1 MSASVGVIVALLLCT
16 SLSAQRP
23 GISRAGW
30 GATVKG
36 EEVAIYTL
44 AGAGGLEARISNFGG
59 VIVTLNVPNRNGSK
73 TDVMLGYDDLA
84 SYERGGVYGAVI
96 GRFANRIGS
105 NGSFPLDGRII
116 QLERTSPGQK
126 IVIHGGA
133 AGFHKKVWRAQML
146 DGAEPSL
153 ELTVVSPDGDG
164 GFPGSLT
171 TTLVYTV
178 TRDNALKLD
187 YRATSDRPTVV
198 NLTNHAYFALQ
209 GEGNGDVSEQRM
221 QVFADSYT
229 PSSPDNLPT
238 GEIAPVAGT
247 PLDFRTPVRLGDILG
262 SRFEQIAGRGGLDIN
277 MIVNGTPGVLR
288 PAARISDPTTGIVME
303 VFTTQPGMQLYSDN
317 VTRTTP
323 GKGGKPYGNHYSMS
337 FETQHYPDSPNR
349 PEFPS
354 TVVTPSTPLHEVT
367 VYKFSTAK

>member
-1 MSASVGVIVALLLCT
+1 MH
-16 SLSAQRP
+16 LSIRTKRP
-23 GISRAGW
+23 GISRADW
-30 GATVKG
+30 GTTGKG
-36 EEVAIYTL
+36 ERSGSIPSS
-44 AGAGGLEARISNFGG
+44 GAGGLEARISNFGG

-84 SYERGGVYGAVI
+84 SYEKGGVYGAVI
-96 GRFANRIGS
+96 GRYANRIGS
-105 NGSFPLDGRII
+105 NGSFPLDGR
-116 QLERTSPGQK
+116 TST
-126 IVIHGGA
+126 GA
-133 AGFHKKVWRAQML
+133 RLSRPEDRDPRGSCGLSKKVWRAQMH

-164 GFPGSLT
+164 GFPGALT

-187 YRATSDRPTVV
+187 YRAISDRPTVV

-247 PLDFRTPVRLGDILG
+247 PSISGHPCGWAIFWIRRS
-262 SRFEQIAGRGGLDIN
+262 SRSRYAGGW
-277 MIVNGTPGVLR
+277 T
-288 PAARISDPTTGIVME
+288 
-303 VFTTQPGMQLYSDN
+303 
-317 VTRTTP
+317 
-323 GKGGKPYGNHYSMS
+323 
-337 FETQHYPDSPNR
+337 
-349 PEFPS
+349 S
-354 TVVTPSTPLHEVT
+354 T
-367 VYKFSTAK
+367 